1 MKTIVTEYR
10 DRLGD
15 HRLRVTAKENGQ
27 ILLPLEGYKN
37 KSDLIKAALR
47 SAYAIIAKYE

>member
-1 MKTIVTEYR
+1 MITIIREYK
-10 DRLGD
+10 DVVGE
-15 HRLRVTAKENGQ
+15 HRLQVLAKENGQ

-47 SAYAIIAKYE
+47 SAHAIIAKYE